1 MRQRPS
7 SRNISSSLHW
17 SERGQ
22 TMLEFA
28 VTFLIVI
35 TLIFIMVEG
44 FSMIHTYT
52 VLADAANEGVR
63 YYLVNSGNPT
73 GAQNRAVQYAANT
86 LHNISALSAV
96 CTNIDPSS
104 APPGRVKCTVTYTY
118 VPYLSNFLPSPPT
131 MHAYAEGRTVN

>member
-1 MRQRPS
+1 MSLRFPS
-7 SRNISSSLHW
+7 RSLVLVLQ
-17 SERGQ
+17 EDQRGQ

-28 VTFLIVI
+28 LTFLIVI
-35 TLIFIMVEG
+35 TLIFIMIEG

-52 VLADAANEGVR
+52 VLADAANEGLR

-73 GAQNRAVQYAANT
+73 GAQNVAVQYAANT

-104 APPGRVKCTVTYTY
+104 APPGRVKCTISYVY